1 MPNVYQS
8 KKAFSSAFVLIRQ
21 RDVRDLSKES
31 RLWHARLLTIQ
42 KGVQDM
48 VLPDDLTRA
57 VEMVALVVRVVGRL
71 WFLLTGPRE
80 RKQRVPGG
88 ILALLILWA
97 LLAGCASQPQAAPTS
112 SSPSKPDP
120 GKQCTT
126 QRSNS
131 SQTLLAITWSGSQF
145 VALGQAGII
154 LTSPDGHTWTEQGA
168 PVQADLFN
176 IAWSG
181 SQFVAVGFYGTIL
194 TSPDGGSW
202 TRQEAPNQK
211 ILFAIAW

>member
-57 VEMVALVVRVVGRL
+57 VEMVALVVRVVGWL
-71 WFLLTGPRE
+71 WFLLTGPME

-120 GKQCTT
+120 GKQWTT

-145 VALGQAGII
+145 VA
-154 LTSPDGHTWTEQGA
+154 
-168 PVQADLFN
+168 
-176 IAWSG
+176 
-181 SQFVAVGFYGTIL
+181 VGFYGTIL
-194 TSPDGGSW
+194 TSP
-202 TRQEAPNQK
+202 
-211 ILFAIAW
+211 